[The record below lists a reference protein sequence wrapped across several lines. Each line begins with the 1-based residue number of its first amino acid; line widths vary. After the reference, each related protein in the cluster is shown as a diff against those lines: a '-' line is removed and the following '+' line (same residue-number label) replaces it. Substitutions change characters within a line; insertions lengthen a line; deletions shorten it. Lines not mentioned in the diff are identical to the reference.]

1 MRYSSAAITALIL
14 SFFTFL
20 GMTLLIT
27 TNKYTKSESFEP
39 IEFSKINDM
48 DKIDPTT
55 PTKPKIPPKQEKVK
69 NPPAAPK
76 IELAEINDPNPG
88 DRIPKGIAKPKF
100 GSVGKFT
107 NPTLRT
113 PGSDGAG
120 NDRGLMST
128 FAIQPRYPA
137 KAAREKIEG
146 WVKVEFTVNELGR
159 PINVKVIDSKPKR
172 IFDYETIKAIQK
184 SKFKPM
190 MVNGKP
196 VSQTAVQ
203 VIEFKLEK

>member
-20 GMTLLIT
+20 GMTLLVT

-48 DKIDPTT
+48 EKVDPAT
-55 PTKPKIPPKQEKVK
+55 PTKPKTLPKQEEVK
-69 NPPAAPK
+69 KPPAAPD
-76 IELAEINDPNPG
+76 IDITDTNDPDPG
-88 DRIPKGIAKPKF
+88 HRVIKGIAKPEA
-100 GSVGKFT
+100 GSLGKFAS
-107 NPTLRT
+107 PTISA
-113 PGSDGAG
+113 PGAG
-120 NDRGLMST
+120 EFENNRGLMST

-146 WVKVEFTVNELGR
+146 WVKVEFTVNEFGR
-159 PINVKVIDSKPKR
+159 PINVKVIDSKPRR
-172 IFDYETIKAIQK
+172 IFEYETLKAIHK